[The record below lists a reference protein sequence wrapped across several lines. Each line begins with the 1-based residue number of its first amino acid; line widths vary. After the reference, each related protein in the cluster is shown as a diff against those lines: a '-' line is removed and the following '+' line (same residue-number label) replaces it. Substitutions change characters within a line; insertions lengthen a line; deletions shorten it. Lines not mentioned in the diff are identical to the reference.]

1 MPTFGAYTGS
11 KSPIMTWYGEYS
23 YTRISNSTVR
33 VSVTVTGEI
42 KNHAASSWMGTG
54 NNIMVYASAG
64 GQSGSY
70 EIKSSSSAWYG
81 NTNNP
86 RSCSF
91 AFDVP
96 SSAAGESISVS
107 YSVAGSGYTAAAAVP
122 TQSTSF
128 ASPALLY
135 VASMPSAG
143 NPTLGQPVTIYTNPQ
158 YPAEM
163 THTVQYRI
171 GGDTVTIATG
181 VGTSCQWT
189 PPDSLAAYFPNATSG
204 AAAIICTTY
213 VGGTTIGT
221 REIPV
226 TLSIRKGDAEFKPT
240 CSLSVE
246 LVPTSEPSGWGV
258 AVKGYTKFRARISA
272 AGKYG
277 STISSYS
284 VSGDGYAGASADVI
298 SSGPFRSAGDVQIYA
313 SVTDSRG
320 ESNSASTV
328 VPVYDYER
336 PKFTGLQVYR
346 CTSDGTAAEN
356 GTYVLVK
363 ADFAFSDVGGKNS
376 LSAVVQ
382 WKKAKD
388 SAFANTTS
396 IQSGQTAILGAGAID
411 PNASYV
417 FRVQLTDALTG
428 QNPVYQD
435 TPIASIVYPIFL
447 RDGGKAVGI
456 GKTADEDERV
466 GTAWPIVYGGNHNQG
481 SWNQPTTGAVTQIID
496 SSQAQHSVIVG
507 RTADGTRVYGIDLL
521 DAPSSPSIHIYSGSN
536 FFGIDSS
543 GAYFNYYQIPTVA
556 VSSANHMTFKDAT
569 GTDVRYIRA
578 GSEGLLPYQSGGNG
592 TIGSQSWPFLTA
604 YINTIHGTADG
615 NAVLGSPNNLLH
627 SGNEFTYAPDG
638 YSGSIWHNYKTA
650 GWNTNGNIS
659 AYYFGNGKGG
669 YDNVDLYA
677 GNFNGRLG
685 GQYFEMG
692 AVYIPAY
699 STSGSNGYNY
709 YGDVSVSHSF
719 SKPFSDYPNLVL
731 QVGTG
736 TTGVVA
742 LEPIS
747 WTKSGIQTIRVHRA
761 SSANGVDGFY
771 AYYVAALG

>member
-70 EIKSSSSAWYG
+70 EIKSASSAWYG

-143 NPTLGQPVTIYTNPQ
+143 NPTLGQTVTIYTNPQ

-171 GGDTVTIATG
+171 GGDTVTIDTG

-189 PPDSLAAYFPNATSG
+189 PPDSLAAYFPNAPSG

-213 VGGTTIGT
+213 VGSTTIGT

-240 CSLSVE
+240 CSLSVD

-258 AVKGYTKFRARISA
+258 AVKGYTKFRARVSA

-277 STISSYS
+277 STIASYN

-298 SSGPFRSAGDVQIYA
+298 SSGPFRSAGEVQISA

-320 ESNSASTV
+320 ETSSASST
-328 VPVYDYER
+328 VPVYDYEK

-388 SAFANTTS
+388 SAFANTTA

-428 QNPVYQD
+428 HNPVYQD

-456 GKTADEDERV
+456 GKTVEQDNLVDS
-466 GTAWPIVYGGNHNQG
+466 AWPIKA
-481 SWNQPTTGAVTQIID
+481 PKFTG
-496 SSQAQHSVIVG
+496 
-507 RTADGTRVYGIDLL
+507 
-521 DAPSSPSIHIYSGSN
+521 
-536 FFGIDSS
+536 
-543 GAYFNYYQIPTVA
+543 
-556 VSSANHMTFKDAT
+556 
-569 GTDVRYIRA
+569 
-578 GSEGLLPYQSGGNG
+578 
-592 TIGSQSWPFLTA
+592 LTA
-604 YINTIHGTADG
+604 PKGDSDAVNKGYADG
-615 NAVLGSPNNLLH
+615 NFAKTGSPNNLIH
-627 SGNEFTYAPDG
+627 SGNEFTYVPDG
-638 YSGSIWHNYKTA
+638 FNADVWHNFRA
-650 GWNTNGNIS
+650 GWDGAGTINN
-659 AYYFGNGKGG
+659 YYFGNGHGGTGGVTLHADRFRGIASSADYAGSAGSTQLSDKLRGRDDRNNNHAPSAYFGGNATAGFLEHTFKLISVVGAPLGGTYCTVLNNATWGDESGG
-669 YDNVDLYA
+669 YPSQIAINDSGMAFRGSGSDNNWGPWGKIWDSRCFVV
-677 GNFNGRLG
+677 GTV
-685 GQYFEMG
+685 E
-692 AVYIPAY
+692 IPKY
-699 STSGSNGYNY
+699 STTGSNGSNY
-709 YGDVSVSHSF
+709 YGDVSVSATFPQRMQGYSVWVF
-719 SKPFSDYPNLVL
+719 L
-731 QVGTG
+731 QTGHPG
-736 TTGVVA
+736 TTGVIA

-747 WTKSGIQTIRVHRA
+747 WDHSGLYSIRIHRA
-761 SSANGVDGFY
+761 SPANGVDGFN
-771 AYYVAALG
+771 AYYLAVSR

>member
-70 EIKSSSSAWYG
+70 EMKSSSSAWYG

-143 NPTLGQPVTIYTNPQ
+143 NPTLGQTVTIYTNPQ

-189 PPDSLAAYFPNATSG
+189 PPDSLAAYFPNAPSG
-204 AAAIICTTY
+204 AATIICTTY
-213 VGGTTIGT
+213 VGSTTIGT

-226 TLSIRKGDAEFKPT
+226 TMSIRKGDAAFKPT
-240 CSLSVE
+240 CSLSVD

-258 AVKGYTKFRARISA
+258 AVKGYTKFRARVSA

-284 VSGDGYAGASADVI
+284 VSGDGYAWASADVI
-298 SSGPFRSAGDVQIYA
+298 SSGQFRSAGEVQISA

-320 ESNSASTV
+320 ETSSASRTV
-328 VPVYDYER
+328 SVYDYEK

-388 SAFANTTS
+388 SAFSNTTS
-396 IQSGQTAILGAGAID
+396 IQSGGTVILGDGGID

-456 GKTADEDERV
+456 GKTVEQDDLV
-466 GTAWPIVYGGNHNQG
+466 DSAWPIKA
-481 SWNQPTTGAVTQIID
+481 PKFTG
-496 SSQAQHSVIVG
+496 
-507 RTADGTRVYGIDLL
+507 
-521 DAPSSPSIHIYSGSN
+521 
-536 FFGIDSS
+536 
-543 GAYFNYYQIPTVA
+543 
-556 VSSANHMTFKDAT
+556 
-569 GTDVRYIRA
+569 
-578 GSEGLLPYQSGGNG
+578 
-592 TIGSQSWPFLTA
+592 LTA
-604 YINTIHGTADG
+604 PEGDSDAVNKGYVDNYKPANAKNADYATNAG
-615 NAVLGSPNNLLH
+615 NAAALGGHSAGWYAWVQAPNDFIH
-627 SGNEFTYAPDG
+627 SGNEFTYASPG
-638 YSGSIWHNYKTA
+638 FSGGIWHNYRTSD
-650 GWNTNGNIS
+650 WNANGDIT
-659 AYYFGNGKGG
+659 AYYFGNGKGS
-669 YDNVDLYA
+669 YDDVNLYA
-677 GNFNGRLG
+677 GNFYGKLYGREYRCG
-685 GQYFEMG
+685 SID
-692 AVYIPAY
+692 VPDY
-699 STSGSNGYNY
+699 STSGSNGSNY
-709 YGDVSVSHSF
+709 YGDVSVSATF
-719 SKPFSDYPNLVL
+719 DYSCSSAPRLFL
-731 QVGTG
+731 QVATN
-736 TTGVVA
+736 TTGVTG
-742 LEPIS
+742 LEPVS
-747 WTKSGIQTIRVHRA
+747 WDKNGIYKIRIHR
-761 SSANGVDGFY
+761 SSPANGVSGFTV
-771 AYYVAALG
+771 YYLAVC